1 MLHTVKARHLKTKK
15 SQTAIEF
22 LSTYTWAFILI
33 AIVIAIVVALS
44 LTRSPTT
51 YSLTHCFIQ
60 PELPCE
66 GFIIMSNGTGS
77 RAVLAFLNNL
87 GSNITLPSNAFVVQ
101 EPLSST
107 VFHGQ
112 CLPAKGPEG
121 SLIICN
127 ATMDGYAP
135 SVGTQLSP
143 TFSVSYRLCSNG
155 CSSTILNSS
164 GSSTLF
170 VSPSENLTDRITL
183 LTSTGTGFV
192 VLGGTAYPSN
202 TVVAIIKG
210 LSYPLY
216 ASPPNGY
223 AFSTWTS
230 SAGIAFEYP
239 SQSTNIT
246 DQNIG
251 TTGHIE
257 ANFNKVIT
265 TSTTTISTIITGSPT
280 NPISNPVSNPI
291 SNPASNGVSNTAS
304 GAATNSP
311 SGGATNSPSSSASG
325 VSSSSSSSKSTNG
338 ASKSTG
344 SPTATYNPPRCYYSN
359 TPATV
364 TMDANGFCVVN
375 GVNYDSGSTGY
386 YVFEADACNSN
397 GDCGTSNCGGQNSQ
411 GWQYPIQCI
420 APNTNDGDGAEAIY
434 VYPNGDVNV

>member
-1 MLHTVKARHLKTKK
+1 MAKKTHKNISHAAKEKHLKTTK

-87 GSNITLPSNAFVVQ
+87 GSNITLPSNAFEVQ

-112 CLPAKGPEG
+112 CLPSNGLKG

-143 TFSVSYRLCSNG
+143 TFSVSYHLCSNG

-164 GSSTLF
+164 GTSTLF
-170 VSPSENLTDRITL
+170 VSPSENLTDRVTL
-183 LTSTGTGFV
+183 STSTGTGFV
-192 VLGGTAYPSN
+192 VLGGTSYPSN

-223 AFSTWTS
+223 AFSSWTS
-230 SAGIAFEYP
+230 SSGIAFENP

-257 ANFNKVIT
+257 ANFNKVVT

-311 SGGATNSPSSSASG
+311 SGGATNSPSGGATNSPSSSASG
-325 VSSSSSSSKSTNG
+325 VSSASSSSHSTNG
-338 ASKSTG
+338 ASHSTNGASHSTNGASSATSASGGCISGCGPCPSGDFAECGIYGNAQECGGAG
-344 SPTATYNPPRCYYSN
+344 SASNPLSN
-359 TPATV
+359 
-364 TMDANGFCVVN
+364 CVPWA
-375 GVNYDSGSTGY
+375 GASDSDSGDS
-386 YVFEADACNSN
+386 
-397 GDCGTSNCGGQNSQ
+397 CGVPC
-411 GWQYPIQCI
+411 
-420 APNTNDGDGAEAIY
+420 
-434 VYPNGDVNV
+434 